1 MLRSST
7 SKSVLGLAIGLLL
20 TGLAGCSTSEPT
32 EEPAV
37 PSSVQNKRV
46 DADAISALAPG
57 EFLTI
62 DLSDN
67 VVYHF
72 DYSAAPIDYARVK
85 LVNEDGTETI
95 MEEAMK
101 GVASFDYGTN
111 PAVDLFATP
120 DSRFKMGWDPSD
132 MEKLTDS
139 ERLALEETGYMY
151 KEISA
156 PSQTQSEDN
165 CIYAVCEVCPD
176 GWGNGPCYYVN
187 HVWCD

>member
-1 MLRSST
+1 
-7 SKSVLGLAIGLLL
+7 
-20 TGLAGCSTSEPT
+20 
-32 EEPAV
+32 
-37 PSSVQNKRV
+37 
-46 DADAISALAPG
+46 
-57 EFLTI
+57 
-62 DLSDN
+62 
-67 VVYHF
+67 
-72 DYSAAPIDYARVK
+72 
-85 LVNEDGTETI
+85 VNEDGTETI

-111 PAVDLFATP
+111 PAVDLLATP

-151 KEISA
+151 KEISN
-156 PSQTQSEDN
+156 PSQPQSEDN